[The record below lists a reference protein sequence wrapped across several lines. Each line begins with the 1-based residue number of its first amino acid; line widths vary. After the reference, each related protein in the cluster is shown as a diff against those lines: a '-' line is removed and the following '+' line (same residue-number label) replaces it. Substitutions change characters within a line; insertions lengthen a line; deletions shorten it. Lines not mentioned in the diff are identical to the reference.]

1 MTKLLRSIRQLEP
14 SIKSRS
20 AVAQIGR
27 QLAVYL
33 LSAFILA
40 VMVYGLGC
48 WAGAALPFCSGC
60 LHVLGLCQRR
70 NAVLA
75 VILNSKA

>member
-1 MTKLLRSIRQLEP
+1 MSKLQQSIQQLEP
-14 SIKSRS
+14 STRSRS

-40 VMVYGLGC
+40 VMVVWFGLLGWGGVAFLQWLFAC
-48 WAGAALPFCSGC
+48 VRALSAP
-60 LHVLGLCQRR
+60 
-70 NAVLA
+70 
-75 VILNSKA
+75 